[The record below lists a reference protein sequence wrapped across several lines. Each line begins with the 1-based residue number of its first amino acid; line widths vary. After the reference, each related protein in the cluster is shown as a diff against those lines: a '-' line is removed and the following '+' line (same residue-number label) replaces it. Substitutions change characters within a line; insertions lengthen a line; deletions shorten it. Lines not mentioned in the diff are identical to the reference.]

1 MMKTFCNRTFAALFV
16 VLGIQSAYAQAT
28 DPDCEELL
36 ALKNVR
42 LEDVVTA
49 GCQLSPEQISTLID
63 NPVGEV
69 VSIPLQFDRLSLAE
83 QVTGRDLTV
92 ETTKLIPT
100 FPVRVGDNWS
110 LVNRV
115 VIPKITLPID
125 SSALAMLGTRPDVG
139 LIEGDP
145 TAAVFSGSTEGVGDL
160 AYVGLFTPRESRQTP
175 NGKIIW
181 AVGPTA
187 VLPTADEDILGQGQY
202 QLGPAVA
209 YGFLG
214 NKWNVGALA
223 QHWWSVGG
231 DSDRSSINQ
240 TNIQYFYYYKLGNQ
254 WSIGASPNVSM
265 DWTGSGSPTINLPIG
280 IGINKTLFIGRLPVR
295 IGLEASRYVKH
306 ESALE
311 PEWGVRLAIT
321 PAIPSAFL
329 SNLGGG

>member
-1 MMKTFCNRTFAALFV
+1 MYMLRNRALASLLLIVVGHAA
-16 VLGIQSAYAQAT
+16 SAQTPDAQ
-28 DPDCEELL
+28 CETLL
-36 ALKNVR
+36 AQQDIR
-42 LEDVVTA
+42 LEDA
-49 GCQLSPEQISTLID
+49 LAADCQLSPEQISALID

-69 VSIPLQFDRLSLAE
+69 VSVPLQFDRLSLTE
-83 QVTGRDLTV
+83 PFTGRDLTV

-100 FPVRVGDNWS
+100 FPVRIGNDWS

-115 VIPKITLPID
+115 VIPKIKVPID
-125 SSALAMLGTRPDVG
+125 SSALAMLGTRSDVG
-139 LIEGDP
+139 LIAGDP
-145 TAAVFSGSTEGVGDL
+145 TTDIFSGSTDGVGDL
-160 AYVGLFTPRESRQTP
+160 AYVGLFTPRDTKQTP

-214 NKWNVGALA
+214 NRWTVGALA

-231 DSDRSSINQ
+231 DGDRSSVNQ
-240 TNIQYFYYYKLGNQ
+240 TNVQYFYYYKLGNQ
-254 WSIGASPNVSM
+254 WSIGASPNASM

-295 IGLEASRYVKH
+295 VGLEASRYVKH
-306 ESALE
+306 ESALK
-311 PEWGVRLAIT
+311 PEWGVRLSIT
-321 PAIPSAFL
+321 PAIPSALL
-329 SNLGGG
+329 SALGGR